1 MIDFHD
7 NTKYLASSK
16 RHGNSINQ
24 LIQNIMKHILITGCS
39 SGFGL
44 MAAKHLAKQGHHV
57 YATMRNVNGKNAK
70 KAMELVGFAN
80 ENNLTI
86 DVHEIDVL
94 SDESVSKAIS
104 QIGDVDV
111 LINNAGRGYG
121 GPIESFSSQ
130 QFLDQ
135 LDLNIV
141 GTFRVA
147 KAVLPKMRTQKNGLI
162 IQISSIA
169 GRCCSP
175 GFGIYHASKW
185 GVEGLS
191 ESMRYELSPLGID
204 VVMVQPGPFATD
216 FFNTIIPSENEEI
229 AEAYQHVGEFSEGFG
244 SQVAA
249 AFEDPSVPT
258 DPMLVV
264 QAFED
269 LINMPNGERPI
280 RTMVGMDFGLKA
292 INEVTE
298 PIRQSLLEV
307 FEITDWDG
315 PKKEAIAN

>member
-1 MIDFHD
+1 
-7 NTKYLASSK
+7 
-16 RHGNSINQ
+16 
-24 LIQNIMKHILITGCS
+24 MKHILITGCS

-44 MAAKHLAKQGHHV
+44 MAAKHLSNQGHHV
-57 YATMRNVNGKNAK
+57 YATMRNINGHNAK
-70 KAMELVGFAN
+70 KAMELRGYAN
-80 ENNLTI
+80 ENNLSI
-86 DVHEIDVL
+86 DVLEIDVT
-94 SDESVSKAIS
+94 SDESVNKAVS

-121 GPIESFSSQ
+121 GPIESFSSE
-130 QFLDQ
+130 QFMDQ
-135 LDLNIV
+135 LDLNVV
-141 GTFRVA
+141 GTFRMA
-147 KAVLPKMRTQKNGLI
+147 KAVLPKMRAQNNGLI

-229 AEAYQHVGEFSEGFG
+229 AKAYQHVGEFSEGFG

-249 AFEDPSVPT
+249 AFEDDNAPT

-269 LINMPNGERPI
+269 LINMQHGERPI

-292 INEVTE
+292 INEATE
-298 PIRQSLLEV
+298 PIRQGLLEV

-315 PKKEAIAN
+315 PKPKVESN

>member
-1 MIDFHD
+1 
-7 NTKYLASSK
+7 
-16 RHGNSINQ
+16 
-24 LIQNIMKHILITGCS
+24 MKHILITGCS

-44 MAAKHLAKQGHHV
+44 MAAKHLADKGHHV
-57 YATMRNVNGKNAK
+57 YASMRNVDGKNAE
-70 KAMELVGFAN
+70 KALELKNYASSNGLNIEV
-80 ENNLTI
+80 I
-86 DVHEIDVL
+86 EIDVM
-94 SDESVSKAIS
+94 SDKSVNKGVS
-104 QIGDVDV
+104 QIGKVDV

-147 KAVLPKMRTQKNGLI
+147 KAVLPKMRAQNNGLI

-191 ESMRYELSPLGID
+191 ESMRYELAPLGID

-229 AEAYQHVGEFSEGFG
+229 AKAYQHVGEFSEGFG
-244 SQVAA
+244 GQVAA
-249 AFEDPSVPT
+249 AFEDPNAPT

-269 LINMPNGERPI
+269 LINMPNGDRPI

-315 PKKEAIAN
+315 PTKEVIAN